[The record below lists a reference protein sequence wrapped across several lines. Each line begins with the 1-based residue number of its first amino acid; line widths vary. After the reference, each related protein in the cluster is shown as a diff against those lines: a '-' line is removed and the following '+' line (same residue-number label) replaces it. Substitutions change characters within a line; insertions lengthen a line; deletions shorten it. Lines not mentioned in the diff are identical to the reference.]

1 MGALPDANRSVPA
14 AQRVHSPRCLKSEKR
29 TSTAPMGSTANA
41 IASSPGSIAI
51 GGTTEP
57 VMMISP
63 PRSRSPKAASTSAT
77 CRTMST
83 HLPVLACGSL
93 VRANSRP
100 RRRTRQTRP
109 SAALP
114 VRAGAAPS
122 PVVRPDA
129 QSLMMIRHFVAG
141 GFNRAGAPPSP
152 HQDDLLLRGVAEAVP
167 ACARRIHDVPFDR
180 RDLAMI
186 GVDVAVAFE
195 HDEELVAV
203 AMPMPLVAC
212 ARLKHGPSHH
222 MIGTGGFFVDQE
234 LDLHVDP
241 AVLALEARD
250 LGNIAEIGAIHFCRC
265 SWPARRARFSF
276 GLSRRSLHGRS
287 PHLVAWASALH
298 SRQLNSEPRS
308 GDDRGSGLTTFT
320 GEVGV

>member
-114 VRAGAAPS
+114 VRAGAAPAS
-122 PVVRPDA
+122 HVALIDVAAEDA
-129 QSLMMIRHFVAG
+129 LRIRG
-141 GFNRAGAPPSP
+141 RLCDI
-152 HQDDLLLRGVAEAVP
+152 DDLDRRRDAGNRGFGGGMIS
-167 ACARRIHDVPFDR
+167 ARRKVAADMNG
-180 RDLAMI
+180 DLRLGHGLGPAGERYVCSGMNECLASQESDQRSAN
-186 GVDVAVAFE
+186 VEPLE
-195 HDEELVAV
+195 HL
-203 AMPMPLVAC
+203 
-212 ARLKHGPSHH
+212 
-222 MIGTGGFFVDQE
+222 
-234 LDLHVDP
+234 
-241 AVLALEARD
+241 
-250 LGNIAEIGAIHFCRC
+250 
-265 SWPARRARFSF
+265 
-276 GLSRRSLHGRS
+276 RRSEADLPAQRC
-287 PHLVAWASALH
+287 VAAVEALA
-298 SRQLNSEPRS
+298 P
-308 GDDRGSGLTTFT
+308 
-320 GEVGV
+320 